1 MRCLMAATKGGDFMQ
16 IDEAKWTEE
25 EREAL
30 GHASDAGGQYA
41 QSLGRTDFREW
52 SPDEWQMMV
61 NHIALAFT
69 ERLRELSTSEDVPF

>member
-1 MRCLMAATKGGDFMQ
+1 MRCLMAATQGGDMRQ
-16 IDEAKWTEE
+16 VDEANWTEE

-30 GHASDAGGQYA
+30 GFASDKGGEYA
-41 QSLGRTDFREW
+41 ASLGRTDFREW

-61 NHIALAFT
+61 NVITLAFT